1 MILLIIGHSA
11 GGKTTT
17 TRRYAEKY
25 GNCILFNLDDAVAQ
39 RNNTETAFQ
48 TVKQF
53 GWEKLFRAGIAN

>member
-1 MILLIIGHSA
+1 MIVLIIGPSA
-11 GGKTTT
+11 VGNTAATC
-17 TRRYAEKY
+17 RYAEKY
-25 GNCILFNLDDAVAQ
+25 GNCTLFNLDDAVAQ